1 VHQNEWGYN
10 FAKFLLQNLTTLSYG
25 IMPNIMP
32 VNELQRNTM
41 RDMLKPREATDRL
54 TIISKEAS
62 EVLWRK
68 GVTLILDRTSTIPLW
83 RKSIGN
89 FVHEL
94 RVLDVPLKIVG
105 LSTDDP
111 EQAKLYDLESK
122 EESEISTQD
131 LTGED
136 DPGII
141 LTLSPGITPAWRSGK
156 VPSLLQEL
164 GDKKFVGSVSLTREH
179 NWRGTVIGK
188 GIQSRVDTVINPDAQ
203 SNRELLDKQSA
214 DARMDMTD
222 ETTALI
228 PLLRLDRRY
237 LDHFTNGITERSGQA
252 LFTVNF
258 PLDRMSQD
266 FYEDQATETE
276 ELDPLD
282 RIMRFRAYASP
293 NAFKLAIIMAA
304 APVDLE
310 VEERIRKEMLPGA
323 DENDF
328 AEIVLSGLVR
338 LKENN
343 EDSVP
348 YDFKPGVRE
357 NLFAGG
363 LRTDT
368 FHALGIATDVLMTR
382 YPDEQGFELLNSG
395 IFRGGGI
402 EDLDSIVI
410 NERTLPLV
418 RICSLSLNA
427 MGGSKYWEYSR
438 HLDELIKRYEDT
450 NTHV

>member
-1 VHQNEWGYN
+1 
-10 FAKFLLQNLTTLSYG
+10 
-25 IMPNIMP
+25 
-32 VNELQRNTM
+32 
-41 RDMLKPREATDRL
+41 
-54 TIISKEAS
+54 
-62 EVLWRK
+62 
-68 GVTLILDRTSTIPLW
+68 VTLILDRTSRLPLW

-122 EESEISTQD
+122 EEREISSQE
-131 LTGED
+131 LTGEN

-156 VPSLLQEL
+156 VPSLLQQL
-164 GDKKFVGSVSLTREH
+164 GEKKFVGIVSLTREH
-179 NWRGTVIGK
+179 TWKGTVIGD
-188 GIQSRVDTVINPDAQ
+188 GIQSRVDTVVNSDAQ
-203 SNRELLDKQSA
+203 SNRELLDKQNT
-214 DARMDMTD
+214 DASMDMTD
-222 ETTALI
+222 ENTALI
-228 PLLRLDRRY
+228 PLLRLNRRY

-258 PLDRMSQD
+258 PVDRMSQD
-266 FYEDQATETE
+266 YHEEQGTKVE
-276 ELDPLD
+276 ELDPMD
-282 RIMRFRAYASP
+282 RILRFRAHASS
-293 NAFKLAIIMAA
+293 NASKLAIIMAA
-304 APVDLE
+304 APVDIE
-310 VEERIRKEMLPGA
+310 VAERIRKEMLPNA

-348 YDFKPGVRE
+348 YDFLPGVRKK
-357 NLFAGG
+357 FAGG
-363 LRTDT
+363 LRADT
-368 FHALGIATDVLMTR
+368 YHALGIATDVLMTR

-395 IFRGGGI
+395 IFRGGGV

-418 RICSLSLNA
+418 RICALSMNA
-427 MGGSKYWEYSR
+427 MGGGKYWEFGK
-438 HLDELIKRYEDT
+438 HLDELINRYEASKEPGKK
-450 NTHV
+450 